1 MFRPNRS
8 PDGDESWETSSALRP
23 RLNSSVTKEL
33 LTAETL
39 SREAEDG
46 GQWEFYSNDWNNA
59 SINMN
64 FVVQYNDQ
72 SMEQRPIQRN
82 LVPII

>member
-1 MFRPNRS
+1 M
-8 PDGDESWETSSALRP
+8 DLGETFSSLRP
-23 RLNSSVTKEL
+23 HLNSWVTKEL
-33 LTAETL
+33 VTAETAL
-39 SREAEDG
+39 RERRRTG
-46 GQWEFYSNDWNNA
+46 GQRAFYSNDWNNA